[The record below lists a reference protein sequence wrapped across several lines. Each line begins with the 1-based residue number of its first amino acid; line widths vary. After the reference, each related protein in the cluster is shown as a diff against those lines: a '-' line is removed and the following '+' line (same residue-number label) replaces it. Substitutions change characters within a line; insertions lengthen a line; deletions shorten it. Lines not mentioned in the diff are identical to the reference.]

1 MFRSFLSR
9 AVKLVSLSKLSIE
22 SLIDSES
29 KIGGQ
34 IFGHASR
41 GVTRRFFL
49 DDGDSWF
56 YSEKAIDTGTNRE
69 LYSFTIR
76 YEILPQGVLKSVDGR
91 GHVFISGVEL
101 IHLKQA
107 IKVYKRRIKDELYS
121 QKESKPFQLV
131 NQ

>member
-121 QKESKPFQLV
+121 SKESKPFQLV